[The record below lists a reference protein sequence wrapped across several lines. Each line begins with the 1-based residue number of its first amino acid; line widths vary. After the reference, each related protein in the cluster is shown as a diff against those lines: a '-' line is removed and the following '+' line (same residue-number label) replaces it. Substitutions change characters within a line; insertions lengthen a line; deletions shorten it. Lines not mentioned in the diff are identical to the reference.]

1 MWIFMR
7 DGFVSVVK
15 AEDRVD
21 GMLMIRSRSKVHL
34 AQCFPL
40 LKDCI
45 ETTKDRDYRFRTYCH
60 KDFFAHFMGQQ
71 IRDIDYTNFKN
82 SVAEQHPKKGILKTL
97 YKRALTG
104 IWYEML
110 VFQETLY
117 GGKESVREESSAN
130 HNLSLVPKIKRRP
143 AARRE

>member
-40 LKDCI
+40 LKDTI
-45 ETTKDRDYRFRTYCH
+45 ETTKDRDYMFRTYCH
-60 KDFFAHFMGQQ
+60 KDFFAHFMAQQ
-71 IRDIDYTNFKN
+71 INGIDYTNFKD
-82 SVAEQHPKKGILKTL
+82 SVANAPPKKGLLKTL
-97 YKRALTG
+97 YKKALTG
-104 IWYEML
+104 VWWEML

-117 GGKESVREESSAN
+117 GGKQSARKEPSAS
-130 HNLSLVPKIKRRP
+130 HNLSLVPKIKRRHTEG
-143 AARRE
+143 RK